1 MKKKLAILIYSMAAG
16 GAERVVSVLL
26 PELTKHYRVTLV
38 LMNDTVFY
46 DIPEEVELRFL
57 ERSQP
62 EEPGVMNLLKLPLLA
77 WRYRRLCRKEGMEIS
92 LSFMGRPNY
101 VNLLASMAGSGAGT
115 IISERAMPSLQYG
128 YPGLQS
134 MINRRLIRLLYP
146 VADMVVANSR
156 GNREDLIVNFGVP
169 AGKTVTIYNP
179 FDLEYIREKA
189 QKQPAI
195 QKEGFV
201 FATVGRIDEGK
212 NHRMLIEAFS
222 RLDNDMMNLW
232 IIGDGPLREDLEK
245 VVRQKR
251 LEKKVRF
258 IGRQENPFSWMAQ
271 SDCFV
276 FASRHEG
283 FPNVLV
289 EAMACGLPVISTDCP
304 SGPGEI
310 LDDRGGSGCLRT
322 GMQETAYGILVAVD
336 DTDSM
341 ELAMEK
347 MYNSETLR
355 KIYAGKALER
365 AGMFGKEKTVSEF
378 VRLIEDTVKE
388 KNRKNACAE

>member
-258 IGRQENPFSWMAQ
+258 IGRQENPFSWMHSRIVSYLHPGTKDFRMCWSRLWPAAFPSFRPTVPAAQ
-271 SDCFV
+271 ERYSMIAADPVVSVRECRK
-276 FASRHEG
+276 RHTA
-283 FPNVLV
+283 FWSPWTI
-289 EAMACGLPVISTDCP
+289 PIPWS
-304 SGPGEI
+304 
-310 LDDRGGSGCLRT
+310 LRWKKCT
-322 GMQETAYGILVAVD
+322 IA
-336 DTDSM
+336 
-341 ELAMEK
+341 K
-347 MYNSETLR
+347 H
-355 KIYAGKALER
+355 
-365 AGMFGKEKTVSEF
+365 
-378 VRLIEDTVKE
+378 
-388 KNRKNACAE
+388 